1 MVNIRMKNKCG
12 AYARKIAS
20 MSEEMWRAV
29 DEERYERA
37 AELRDQ
43 IAAEQERFRRFLT
56 HNSVKK

>member
-1 MVNIRMKNKCG
+1 MKNKCG

-56 HNSVKK
+56 HNSVKT